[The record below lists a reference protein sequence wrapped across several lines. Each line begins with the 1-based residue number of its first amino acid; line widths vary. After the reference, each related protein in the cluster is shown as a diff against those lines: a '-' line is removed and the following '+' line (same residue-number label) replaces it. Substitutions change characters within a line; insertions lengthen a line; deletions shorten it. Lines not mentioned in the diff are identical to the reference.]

1 MARGDFVGDIV
12 SVAQGAYSD
21 ISIASGD
28 EVVIKA
34 WGSDSASA
42 YYRLHVSDG
51 TNRPRI
57 GTADKTMAVY
67 NGQTGL
73 TLPVDQTNML
83 SFYNGHPSSDIY
95 FYYAGY
101 KTKE

>member
-28 EVVIKA
+28 EVVIKT
-34 WGSDSASA
+34 WGADSASS

-51 TNRPRI
+51 TNRPRL
-57 GTADKTMAVY
+57 GTADKMMAVF
-67 NGQTGL
+67 NGMVGL
-73 TLPVDQTNML
+73 TLPVDETNMV
-83 SFYNGHPSSDIY
+83 SFYNGHPSAAIY